1 MIQHPSHDSLNSLR
15 ERVARFKADNPKLRI
30 RNVADALGVS
40 EVELVALNCGDSVTS
55 VTRLRS
61 DPESL
66 RQLMAE
72 MRTLGSVMAL
82 SRNDSVVHEK
92 TGVYGKLA
100 GGSDVGLFLG
110 EIDLRIF
117 FKRWAFAYH
126 VAEGERRSLQF
137 FDQAGTAVH
146 KVYANADTDI
156 QRLDQLVTRYRVEEQ
171 SAGQYIDPEL
181 AAQADQRV
189 IKPTQVDTDVDL
201 DDFRADWDQLKD
213 VHDFSGL
220 LKKHNVER
228 KQAFRLAGE
237 ERAKPL
243 PVEVLEQALEKAAQQ
258 KLPIMLFVGNTGIVQ
273 IHTGPVNKLVRM
285 GPWYNVLDPGF
296 NLHANTET
304 FSEAWLVRRPTEDGV
319 VSSLEF
325 FDQQGYQV
333 LQLFGARK
341 PGQKELTEW
350 QALLETLERSGEAES
365 I

>member
-1 MIQHPSHDSLNSLR
+1 MIQPLSRDSLNSLR

-40 EVELVALNCGDSVTS
+40 EAELVALNCGDG

-72 MRTLGSVMAL
+72 MRTLDSVMAL

-92 TGVYGKLA
+92 TGIYGKL
-100 GGSDVGLFLG
+100 GGGEKVGLFLG
-110 EIDLRIF
+110 DIDLRIF
-117 FKRWAFAYH
+117 FKQWSFAYS
-126 VAEGERRSLQF
+126 VTEGERRSLQF

-156 QRLDQLVTRYRVEEQ
+156 QRLEQLVTCYRVEDQ
-171 SAGQYIDPEL
+171 SPGQYIDPEL
-181 AAQADQRV
+181 AAQADQWV
-189 IKPTQVDTDVDL
+189 INPAQADTDVDRTA
-201 DDFRADWDQLKD
+201 FRADWDQLKD
-213 VHDFSGL
+213 VHDFSDL
-220 LKKHNVER
+220 LKKHDLER

-237 ERAKPL
+237 ERARIL
-243 PVEVLEQALEKAAQQ
+243 PVTVLEQALEKAAQQ
-258 KLPIMLFVGNTGIVQ
+258 DLPIMVFVGNAGIVQ
-273 IHTGPVNKLVRM
+273 IHTGVVNKLVRM
-285 GPWYNVLDPGF
+285 GPWFNVLDPGF

-350 QALLETLERSGEAES
+350 QTLLETLEQPEEAGT